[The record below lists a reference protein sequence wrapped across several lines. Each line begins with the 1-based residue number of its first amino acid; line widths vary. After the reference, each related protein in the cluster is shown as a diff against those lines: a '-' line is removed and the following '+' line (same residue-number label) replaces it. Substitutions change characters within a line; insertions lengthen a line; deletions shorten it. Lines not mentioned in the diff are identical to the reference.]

1 MPLNSAHYSTAIGLQ
16 PNPYPYPAP
25 SNNFFRVLTL
35 GGPLLYLAYKLPPK
49 IKLPPLKKSAR
60 IVVFTRTN
68 LETNR
73 PTTTSAHG
81 NDIVN
86 FFMKLSSVKAEFH

>member
-25 SNNFFRVLTL
+25 SYNFFRVLTL

-49 IKLPPLKKSAR
+49 IKLPPSKK
-60 IVVFTRTN
+60 VLGLLYLLGRTSRQIG
-68 LETNR
+68 LPQPRHTA
-73 PTTTSAHG
+73 TT
-81 NDIVN
+81 
-86 FFMKLSSVKAEFH
+86 L